1 MKNYKML
8 SRNALKYIALI
19 AMTIDHTAFL
29 FVAPDT
35 PLYFLMRTIGRLTA
49 PIMCFFIAEGFRHTR
64 NRKKYFSRLALFALI
79 SQPFYFL
86 MIFRRPP
93 ENAVEFLMNWNVM
106 FTFCL
111 SFLVLLIS
119 ENKKMKTMTKLILKL
134 ICFAIADLGDWSY
147 IAPIWV
153 LLFYKFRENPKKRN
167 IIYICLSIFLVVER
181 YAMTLDGLRS
191 SFYQFGILLAP
202 LLIGMYNGKSGSGTG
217 ITKNINRWVFY
228 VYYPLHM
235 AVLVLLNAMIK

>member
-1 MKNYKML
+1 MKNYKIL

-29 FVAPDT
+29 FVEPDT

-86 MIFRRPP
+86 MIFHRPP

-119 ENKKMKTMTKLILKL
+119 ENTKLPIAAKVFL
-134 ICFAIADLGDWSY
+134 ITVCLAFAEFGDWSY
-147 IAPIWV
+147 FLPVWV
-153 LLFYKFRENPKKRN
+153 LFHRFRDHPKARM
-167 IIYICLSIFLVVER
+167 ILYICVSIFMVLER
-181 YAMTLDGLRS
+181 FAADADSLMDF
-191 SFYQFGILLAP
+191 SFQFGVLFVPIL
-202 LLIGMYNGKSGSGTG
+202 IEMYNGTLGTSRF
-217 ITKNINRWVFY
+217 KKMNRWIFY
-228 VYYPLHM
+228 FYYPLHM
-235 AVLVLLNAMIK
+235 TVLVILVTVMK